1 MILLAVLLTANVMMA
16 QKKDRTDAFMYNKN
30 GQYAKAM
37 ASIEKCVHHEQFLGM
52 KPNDQAT
59 AWHYRAIIY
68 QNVLQSGDEALIAQ
82 TPDAL
87 EIIYE
92 SLMNCMKNP
101 SFLEDNKQDIYQ
113 RVEIVKSNYY
123 NSGYELFKTQDYAA
137 AAPLFKKAYDIAKT
151 LGTSDA
157 NDMLYAA
164 GQASMLSKDFNTAL
178 EYFTELKNNGM
189 ENGDVYRHLAACYNG
204 LGNAEQAMAMI
215 NAGLEKDPSDANLIL
230 EKVNAYLKDG
240 KGAEAIAD
248 LEKLLELDPEN
259 AQLLFVLGTIY
270 GDDGSSVSPWIGQN
284 KASVEEVLGKPIN
297 TDVTTTAQGTG
308 EWWMYDNNQSVH
320 FHDGIVD
327 IVKNVTATPKVKVD
341 QPQAKLYDPEKARQ
355 YYEQALKIKPDYY
368 DATYNI
374 GVLYTTMAN
383 KYIEQANEITGFS
396 KAEQEQYNNLIEQ
409 ANELLRTG
417 LPYLKQA
424 YDAQP
429 TDDVKNVLKS
439 MYVKLNM
446 MEEVKALE
454 LIGLTK
460 AELIDNWGQPDKTT
474 EYNTDGYQSEDYT
487 YEAKKTIVTIVNG
500 VVKSTYRYE

>member
-1 MILLAVLLTANVMMA
+1 MKKVMILLAVLLTANVMMA

-37 ASIEKCVHHEQFLGM
+37 ASIEKCVNHEQFLGM

-82 TPDAL
+82 APNAL

-101 SFLEDNKQDIYQ
+101 SFLEENKQDIYQ

-123 NSGYELFKTQDYAA
+123 NSGYEMFKTQDYAG
-137 AAPLFKKAYDIAKT
+137 AAPMFKKAYDIAKT
-151 LGTSDA
+151 MGTSDA

-164 GQASMLSKDFNTAL
+164 GQASLLSKDYNTAL
-178 EYFTELKNNGM
+178 AYFTELKDNGM
-189 ENGDVYRHLAACYNG
+189 EKGDVYRHLAACYNG

-215 NAGLEKDPSDANLIL
+215 NAGLAVDPSDANLIL

-240 KGAEAIAD
+240 KGAEAVAD
-248 LEKLLELDPEN
+248 LIKLHELDPEN

-270 GDDGSSVSPWIGQN
+270 GNEEN
-284 KASVEEVLGKPIN
+284 K
-297 TDVTTTAQGTG
+297 DV
-308 EWWMYDNNQSVH
+308 YDV
-320 FHDGIVD
+320 
-327 IVKNVTATPKVKVD
+327 
-341 QPQAKLYDPEKARQ
+341 EKARQ
-355 YYEQALKIKPDYY
+355 YYEQALAINPDYY
-368 DATYNI
+368 DAIYNI
-374 GVLYTTMAN
+374 GVLYTSMAN

-396 KAEQEQYNNLIEQ
+396 KKEQDEYNGLIEQ

-417 LPYLKQA
+417 MPYLQRA

-429 TDDVKNVLKS
+429 SDDVKNVLRS
-439 MYVKLNM
+439 IYVKLNM
-446 MEEVKALE
+446 MEEVKAL
-454 LIGLTK
+454 
-460 AELIDNWGQPDKTT
+460 
-474 EYNTDGYQSEDYT
+474 DG
-487 YEAKKTIVTIVNG
+487 K
-500 VVKSTYRYE
+500 